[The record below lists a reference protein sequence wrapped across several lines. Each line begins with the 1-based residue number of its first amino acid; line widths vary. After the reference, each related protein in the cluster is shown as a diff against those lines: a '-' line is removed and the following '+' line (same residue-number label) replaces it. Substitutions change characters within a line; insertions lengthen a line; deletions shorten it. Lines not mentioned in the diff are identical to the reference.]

1 MLCEFQ
7 EKAFLTSKFINSWDD
22 WVPQDR
28 LRKLTD
34 DNRELAANLKRDL
47 VQPQPTRT
55 STKPASSSRRGK
67 GQGSDLGSGRGSE
80 ERHSSVPAGGRG
92 TKRGKDNDVE
102 KVSRGSFY
110 LLPVFPPNDPAQD
123 SASDPST
130 HRGYC
135 IDATDTREHFK
146 NSSSNYSTDHSL
158 QSPQDKSSDPSRGG
172 GRGINTIE
180 LSDTYRGNF

>member
-1 MLCEFQ
+1 MHV
-7 EKAFLTSKFINSWDD
+7 LTDRCLHSWDD

-55 STKPASSSRRGK
+55 STKPASSFRRAK

-102 KVSRGSFY
+102 KVGPLSFLSRV
-110 LLPVFPPNDPAQD
+110 LP
-123 SASDPST
+123 
-130 HRGYC
+130 H
-135 IDATDTREHFK
+135 
-146 NSSSNYSTDHSL
+146 HSHEML
-158 QSPQDKSSDPSRGG
+158 
-172 GRGINTIE
+172 E
-180 LSDTYRGNF
+180 

>member
-1 MLCEFQ
+1 MGRLD
-7 EKAFLTSKFINSWDD
+7 LTSSCWNFLLEGLRNFCTDRSPFHSWDD

-55 STKPASSSRRGK
+55 STKPGSSSRRGK

-102 KVSRGSFY
+102 KVGSLLFIFFY
-110 LLPVFPPNDPAQD
+110 SPVFPPHDPAQD
-123 SASDPST
+123 S
-130 HRGYC
+130 
-135 IDATDTREHFK
+135 
-146 NSSSNYSTDHSL
+146 
-158 QSPQDKSSDPSRGG
+158 
-172 GRGINTIE
+172 
-180 LSDTYRGNF
+180 

>member
-1 MLCEFQ
+1 VKCSAKLQ
-7 EKAFLTSKFINSWDD
+7 ERAFLTSKFINSWDD

-102 KVSRGSFY
+102 KVS
-110 LLPVFPPNDPAQD
+110 P
-123 SASDPST
+123 
-130 HRGYC
+130 
-135 IDATDTREHFK
+135 
-146 NSSSNYSTDHSL
+146 
-158 QSPQDKSSDPSRGG
+158 
-172 GRGINTIE
+172 
-180 LSDTYRGNF
+180 

>member
-1 MLCEFQ
+1 M
-7 EKAFLTSKFINSWDD
+7 
-22 WVPQDR
+22 PQDR

-55 STKPASSSRRGK
+55 STKPGSSSRRGK

-102 KVSRGSFY
+102 KVGSLLFIFFY
-110 LLPVFPPNDPAQD
+110 SPVFPPHDPAQD
-123 SASDPST
+123 SATGFRCSTLPTSVNIPQQLQQQFHGPLASLVSGQPSDPSSD
-130 HRGYC
+130 RGC
-135 IDATDTREHFK
+135 GITTIQ
-146 NSSSNYSTDHSL
+146 L
-158 QSPQDKSSDPSRGG
+158 GG
-172 GRGINTIE
+172 
-180 LSDTYRGNF
+180 TYKGNLNVYRRAEASAFI

>member
-1 MLCEFQ
+1 M
-7 EKAFLTSKFINSWDD
+7 
-22 WVPQDR
+22 PQDR

-55 STKPASSSRRGK
+55 STKPGSSSRRGK

-102 KVSRGSFY
+102 KVGS
-110 LLPVFPPNDPAQD
+110 LLFIFFSMFPLHDPAQD
-123 SASDPST
+123 SAT
-130 HRGYC
+130 GFAHRHY
-135 IDATDTREHFK
+135 R
-146 NSSSNYSTDHSL
+146 L
-158 QSPQDKSSDPSRGG
+158 Q
-172 GRGINTIE
+172 
-180 LSDTYRGNF
+180 

>member
-1 MLCEFQ
+1 
-7 EKAFLTSKFINSWDD
+7 
-22 WVPQDR
+22 VPQDR

-55 STKPASSSRRGK
+55 STKPGSSSRRGK

-102 KVSRGSFY
+102 KVGS
-110 LLPVFPPNDPAQD
+110 LLFIYSLCFHLMILPRTLLQG
-123 SASDPST
+123 SL
-130 HRGYC
+130 HRHYQ
-135 IDATDTREHFK
+135 R
-146 NSSSNYSTDHSL
+146 
-158 QSPQDKSSDPSRGG
+158 Q
-172 GRGINTIE
+172 
-180 LSDTYRGNF
+180 